1 MGASVGV
8 GGLIIGIS
16 MLVVFSMAYQ
26 SISTQIESGVD
37 RIEEAEEPLPT
48 FTIDDAV
55 IYTGAIVDVTIVSG
69 GSGYS
74 SGGTIEAS
82 SGSGGFSATY
92 TVNSSG
98 AITAVEVTSHGNYTS
113 LPSLVVNG
121 GGTPTSVA
129 SLTAVRGNVL
139 YANMTNTGSTTV
151 DHDDMW
157 LFLDGQD
164 PTPFSTVYQSSISS
178 NLWFSG
184 ETLFLNWYDTGLNGN
199 ERMTL
204 SVGSTTVGHGLW

>member
-26 SISTQIESGVD
+26 AISLQIESGMD
-37 RIEEAEEPLPT
+37 RIEGADEPKPA

-55 IYTGAIVDVTIVSG
+55 IYTGAIVDVTIVGG

-82 SGSGGFSATY
+82 SGTGGFSATY
-92 TVNSSG
+92 TINGTG
-98 AITAVEVTSHGNYTS
+98 AIISVVITSHGNYSS
-113 LPSLVVNG
+113 LPPLVVNG
-121 GGTPTSVA
+121 GGTPTSTA

-139 YANMTNTGSTTV
+139 YANMTNTGSTTI
-151 DHDDMW
+151 DHDDVWM
-157 LFLDGQD
+157 FLDGQNA
-164 PTPFSTVYQSSISS
+164 TLFSSVYNPPLT

-184 ETLFLNWYDTGLNGN
+184 ETLFLNWFDTGLPGD

-204 SVGSTTVGHGLW
+204 TVGTTTVGHRLW